1 MLSEYLK
8 KHPIEPLLRQKGRKL
23 FPSADDRDSWDGITA
38 EQREEI
44 RALNVEYAAPYP
56 MRTATEFL
64 AYVRND
70 SRLADED
77 PYFFRR
83 RKLCASVLACC
94 VFPEAPIDP
103 VIDGIWCIAEET
115 SWVVSAHNVNPIPGA
130 PAPAEYPLP
139 DPDDPYVD
147 LFSAQTGMILS
158 LTLHLLG
165 SRLDAETPM
174 LRERIV
180 REIRRRILE
189 PFRRREDFWW
199 MGNIRKD
206 LCNWTPWILS
216 NILVCAALDPMPN
229 HELAAIIER
238 ACEMLDR
245 YLDIIPEDGGCDEG
259 PGYWNMAGGSLM
271 DFLEFLEK
279 LTGGDSVAEGSGEHS
294 AWTAPLLQE
303 TKIRNLLCFPRNA
316 ALGGGWFAN
325 FADSDARPMISGERL
340 QAAGERLG
348 DNSLIRLGA
357 RMRGSLRDQLSD
369 LPHLTRALKLIFHPA
384 PAENGGEAET
394 YGDVWL
400 PDLQM
405 RIVRRGTFVLACKGG
420 HNGENHNH
428 NDVGSFILT
437 AEGEPEIVDAG
448 NMLYSAKTFSSR
460 RYTLWNVRAA
470 YHNLP
475 LIGSFEEKEGTE
487 YAARNAETTENGFSL
502 DLAAAY
508 EKAAGIRSLRRT
520 FALDEDGLILTD
532 DISLET
538 GLPVTWVFMLR
549 HQPVLSYGQADTG
562 RIILHFP
569 EELEAEVEEIRMT
582 DARMAGIWHDSLWRL
597 LLRGRPAT
605 EMRAVF
611 SVRKKEP

>member
-8 KHPIEPLLRQKGRKL
+8 THPIEPLLRDEGRNL
-23 FPSADDRDSWDGITA
+23 FPPAEDRKNWEAISP

-44 RALNVEYAAPYP
+44 CALNAEYAAPYP

-64 AYVRND
+64 AYVRSD

-83 RKLCASVLACC
+83 RKLCAALLACC
-94 VFPEAPIDP
+94 ALPEAPIDP

-130 PAPAEYPLP
+130 PAPAQYPLP
-139 DPDDPYVD
+139 DPDDPYID

-165 SRLDAETPM
+165 RRLDAETPM
-174 LRERIV
+174 LRARIE

-189 PFRRREDFWW
+189 PFRAREDFWW
-199 MGNIRKD
+199 MGNLRKD

-216 NILVCAALDPMPN
+216 NILVCAALSPMTK
-229 HELAAIIER
+229 HELAATIVR

-245 YLDIIPEDGGCDEG
+245 YLDIVPEDGGCDEG

-271 DFLEFLEK
+271 DFLEILEK
-279 LTGGDSVAEGSGEHS
+279 LTGGKVTFLHEA
-294 AWTAPLLQE
+294 
-303 TKIRNLLCFPRNA
+303 KIRNLLAFPRNA
-316 ALGGGWFAN
+316 SLGGGWFAN

-348 DNSLIRLGA
+348 DAGLVSLGA
-357 RMRGSLRDQLSD
+357 RMRGSIRDQLYD
-369 LPHLTRALKLIFHPA
+369 LPHLTRALALIFHPA
-384 PAENGGEAET
+384 PAEMPCGEET
-394 YGDVWL
+394 PGDVWL
-400 PDLQM
+400 PDLQF
-405 RIVRRGTFVLACKGG
+405 RIVRRGIFVLACKGG

-428 NDVGSFILT
+428 NDAGSFILT

-475 LIGSFEEKEGTE
+475 MIGAYEEKEGTE
-487 YAARNAETTENGFSL
+487 HAARNVRAFGNGLEL

-508 EKAAGIRSLRRT
+508 EKAAGVRSLRRV
-520 FALDEDGLILTD
+520 FALEEDGLTLTD
-532 DISLET
+532 EVRLET
-538 GLPVTWVFMLR
+538 ALPVTWVFMLR
-549 HQPVLSYGQADTG
+549 HQPEIGAGRVDAG
-562 RIILHFP
+562 RITLRFP
-569 EELEAEVEEIRMT
+569 EELEAAAEEIPMA

-597 LLRGRPAT
+597 TLRGKPNT
-605 EMRAVF
+605 ETRAVF
-611 SVRKKEP
+611 TVRKRET

>member
-1 MLSEYLK
+1 MLREYMK
-8 KHPIEPLLRQKGRKL
+8 THPVEPLLREEGRDL
-23 FPSADDRDSWDGITA
+23 FPAADDRERWEGIDPGL
-38 EQREEI
+38 REEI
-44 RALNVEYAAPYP
+44 RGLNAEYAAPYP

-64 AYVRND
+64 AYVRSD

-94 VFPEAPIDP
+94 AFPEAPIDP

-115 SWVVSAHNVNPIPGA
+115 SWVVSAHNINPIPGA

-216 NILVCAALDPMPN
+216 NILVCAALDPMTKG
-229 HELAAIIER
+229 ELAEIIGR

-245 YLDIIPEDGGCDEG
+245 YLDIVPEDGGCDEG

-271 DFLEFLEK
+271 DFLEVLEK
-279 LTGGDSVAEGSGEHS
+279 LTGGESGSG
-294 AWTAPLLQE
+294 WTAPLLRE

-348 DNSLIRLGA
+348 DDSLIHLGV

-369 LPHLTRALKLIFHPA
+369 LPHLTRALALIFHPI
-384 PAENGGEAET
+384 PAESIRAEET
-394 YGDVWL
+394 PGDVWL

-437 AEGEPEIVDAG
+437 AGGEPEIIDAG

-475 LIGSFEEKEGTE
+475 MIGEFEEREGTE
-487 YAARNAETTENGFSL
+487 HRARSVTASGNGLAL

-508 EKAAGIRSLRRT
+508 EEAAGIRSLRRT
-520 FALDEDGLILTD
+520 FALEENGLTLTD
-532 DISLET
+532 EISLET
-538 GLPVTWVFMLR
+538 PQPVTWVFMLR
-549 HQPVLSYGQADTG
+549 HKPATATG
-562 RIILHFP
+562 RADAGQITLRFP
-569 EELEAEVEEIRMT
+569 EELETAVEEIPMADT
-582 DARMAGIWHDSLWRL
+582 RMAGIWHESLWRL
-597 LLRGRPAT
+597 TLHGKAARER
-605 EMRAVF
+605 RAVF
-611 SVRKKEP
+611 SVRSAAHA

>member
-8 KHPIEPLLRQKGRKL
+8 TQPIEPMLRDEGRNL
-23 FPSADDRDSWDGITA
+23 FPPAEDRKSWEAISP

-44 RALNVEYAAPYP
+44 RVLNAEYAAPYP

-64 AYVRND
+64 AYVRSD

-83 RKLCASVLACC
+83 RKLCAALLACC
-94 VFPEAPIDP
+94 AFPEASIDP

-139 DPDDPYVD
+139 DPDDPYID

-165 SRLDAETPM
+165 GRLDAETPM
-174 LRERIV
+174 LRARIE

-189 PFRRREDFWW
+189 PFRTREDFWW

-216 NILVCAALDPMPN
+216 NILVCAALSPMTKT
-229 HELAAIIER
+229 ELAAVITR

-245 YLDIIPEDGGCDEG
+245 YLGIVPEDGGCDEG

-271 DFLEFLEK
+271 DFLEILEK
-279 LTGGDSVAEGSGEHS
+279 LTGGAVSFLE
-294 AWTAPLLQE
+294 E
-303 TKIRNLLCFPRNA
+303 TKIRNLLAFPRNA
-316 ALGGGWFAN
+316 SLGGGWFAN

-348 DNSLIRLGA
+348 DAGLIRLGV
-357 RMRGSLRDQLSD
+357 RMRGNIRDQLYD
-369 LPHLTRALKLIFHPA
+369 LPHLTRALELIFHPE
-384 PAENGGEAET
+384 PAEMPCGEET
-394 YGDVWL
+394 AGDVWL
-400 PDLQM
+400 PDLQF
-405 RIVRRGTFVLACKGG
+405 RIVRRGAFVLACKGG

-428 NDVGSFILT
+428 NDAGSFILT

-475 LIGSFEEKEGTE
+475 MIGGYEEKEGAE
-487 YAARNAETTENGFSL
+487 HAARNVRASGNGLEL

-508 EKAAGIRSLRRT
+508 EKAAGVRSLRRV
-520 FALDEDGLILTD
+520 FALEEDGLTLTD
-532 DISLET
+532 EVRLET
-538 GLPVTWVFMLR
+538 AMPVTWVFMLR
-549 HQPVLSYGQADTG
+549 HQPVIGAGRADAG
-562 RIILHFP
+562 RITLRFP
-569 EELEAEVEEIRMT
+569 EELEAAAEEIPMA

-597 LLRGRPAT
+597 TLRGKASA
-605 EMRAVF
+605 EARAVF
-611 SVRKKEP
+611 TVRKKEA